1 MKNSKEDCHI
11 LIKHDDGNKV
21 TLDIHGT
28 EYQIS
33 ALLTCAVIDNPYF
46 REAFAQTVNVYIS
59 EGIKEFERVIRKTH
73 NSAPPS
79 GIIAKA

>member
-1 MKNSKEDCHI
+1 MKKSKENCHI

-21 TLDIHGT
+21 TLYIDGT
-28 EYQIS
+28 QS
-33 ALLTCAVIDNPYF
+33 QLSTLLTCAVIDNPYF
-46 REAFAQTVNVYIS
+46 REAFAQTVNIYIS
-59 EGIKEFERVIRKTH
+59 EGIKEFESFIRKTR